1 MKAETVREQSVSESS
16 AKPADDM
23 GQAGETVFQA
33 GTSKHSQEKAVRS
46 GKNSRHAG
54 NGRARSGLYALYRK
68 EMADHLH
75 SGRFLIVLAL
85 IILTSYASLYGAV
98 SNLSDAV
105 AADSDYIFL
114 KLFTLSGSTIPSFT
128 TFIALLGPFVGLT
141 LGFDAINS
149 ERSEGT
155 LNRLI
160 SQPIYRDAV
169 INGKFLAG
177 ATIILVMVLSMGLF
191 IGAVGILK
199 TGIPPTAEEVG
210 RAAVFLL
217 FTAVYIC
224 FWLSLSILFSVLC
237 RHAATSAMLGIGLWI
252 FFALFMS
259 LVASIAAGA
268 LYPINDT
275 ATVGRVLDN
284 YECQTM
290 INRLSPYYL
299 YSEAMSTIMD
309 PSVRTTNLVLPQQ
322 LSGAITGY
330 LSLGQSVLLVW
341 PHLTGLAALT
351 AVMFAGS
358 YIGFMRREVRSR

>member
-1 MKAETVREQSVSESS
+1 MEAAMERKQDVSGFSTNPDSEEVPAGDAESVKKAKKT
-16 AKPADDM
+16 
-23 GQAGETVFQA
+23 AGGFS
-33 GTSKHSQEKAVRS
+33 GTHGSRGKA
-46 GKNSRHAG
+46 
-54 NGRARSGLYALYRK
+54 ARFCGGLYALYRK
-68 EMADHLH
+68 ELADHLN
-75 SGRFLIVLAL
+75 SGRFLIVLGL
-85 IILTSYASLYGAV
+85 IVLTSYASLYGAV

-105 AADSDYIFL
+105 SQDSDYIFL
-114 KLFTLSGSTIPSFT
+114 KLFTLSGTTIPSFT

-199 TGIPPTAEEVG
+199 TGIPPSAEEVG
-210 RAAVFLL
+210 RAAVFLI

-224 FWLSLSILFSVLC
+224 FWLALAILFSVLC

-259 LVASIAAGA
+259 LVASIVAGA
-268 LYPINDT
+268 IYPVGDSS
-275 ATVGRVLDN
+275 TVGQVIDN

-299 YSEAMSTIMD
+299 YSEAVSTIMD
-309 PSVRTTNLVLPQQ
+309 PTVRTTNLVLPQQ

-341 PHLTGLAALT
+341 PHMTGLLALT
-351 AVMFAGS
+351 AVMFACS